1 MKIKKISAP
10 NMAEAMQ
17 IVKQELGA
25 NAVILNSKTVET
37 GGVFG
42 LFKQKSVEVIAALD
56 EKEITDT
63 PPVVPPLDERIE
75 QQTLDELT
83 KQWKSNQRNTFV
95 PENPGVKSAIQA
107 QVQKTGQAQNQGQIR
122 AKRIPQS
129 QIAELL
135 QNQELNQTMIDLVL
149 KNYDHVQVET
159 EYDVCELLSFNL
171 KNIFR
176 DFKFGGI
183 SYDKKYINVVG
194 PTGVGKTTTLAKL
207 AAKCVLAEG
216 KKVAFITTDTY
227 RIAAIEQLRTYAQIL
242 SVPLEVC
249 YNAEDFQTAKKK
261 FQDYD
266 VVFIDSAGRNFLN
279 QENVYNLTKIIDY
292 NDEVETFLV
301 FALTGKYADMKKIF
315 KQFAT
320 IPIHKFIFTKLDETK
335 SYGAM
340 FNLMYDCRIGTAYLT
355 NGQNVPDDLV
365 DVDLSYA
372 INLFIEGYK
381 YERSS

>member
-17 IVKQELGA
+17 IVKQELGE

-37 GGVFG
+37 GGLFG
-42 LFKQKSVEVIAALD
+42 LFKRKSVEVIAALD
-56 EKEITDT
+56 EKEKEAIM
-63 PPVVPPLDERIE
+63 PPSAKQSDPRLE
-75 QQTLDELT
+75 QETLAELT
-83 KQWKSNQRNTFV
+83 KQW
-95 PENPGVKSAIQA
+95 
-107 QVQKTGQAQNQGQIR
+107 QNQKKGYVEPTASSTALVEPRMQQSN
-122 AKRIPQS
+122 RIPHS
-129 QIAELL
+129 RIVEILRA
-135 QNQELNQTMIDLVL
+135 QELNQTMIEAVL

-183 SYDKKYINVVG
+183 TYTKKYVNVVG

-207 AAKCVLAEG
+207 AAKCVLVEG
-216 KKVAFITTDTY
+216 KKAAFITTDTY

-242 SVPLEVC
+242 SMPLEVC
-249 YNAEDFQTAKKK
+249 YTLEDFQAAKKK

-266 VVFIDSAGRNFLN
+266 VVFIDSAGRNFLDH
-279 QENVYNLTKIIDY
+279 ENVLNLTKIIDY
-292 NDEVETFLV
+292 KDNVETFLV
-301 FALTGKYADMKKIF
+301 FSLTGKYSDMKKIYS
-315 KQFAT
+315 QFAS
-320 IPIHKFIFTKLDETK
+320 IPIYKFIFTKLDETR

-340 FNLMYDCRIGTAYLT
+340 FNLMNDCRIGIAYLT
-355 NGQNVPDDLV
+355 NGQNVPDDV
-365 DVDLSYA
+365 IDVDLTYA